1 MEQKL
6 LGDLTEETLKKM
18 GADKL
23 VKFYERTTGKPC
35 NCANRKQVL
44 NNLHRAAQRAIAG
57 PVKKELPVVIPQKHK
72 PPTKPVDEQ

>member
-23 VKFYERTTGKPC
+23 VKFYERTTGRPC

-44 NNLHRAAQRAIAG
+44 NNLHRAAQRLVA
-57 PVKKELPVVIPQKHK
+57 PHVKKELPIVTPQHK
-72 PPTKPVDEQ
+72 LPTKPVDEQ